1 MHGRIKLAT
10 SSVENKKDEFIV
22 SYEEYLEEFNKELL
36 MNHSELEFIQED
48 IANNTILLEG
58 VVKGSIFSLNY
69 RVNPAFEKN
78 GKSQKEIS
86 EELKVIPYVLNY
98 EATMKVVEYA
108 DMLREKDENRFN
120 PTTK

>member
-1 MHGRIKLAT
+1 
-10 SSVENKKDEFIV
+10 
-22 SYEEYLEEFNKELL
+22 

-48 IANNTILLEG
+48 IANNTRLLEG
-58 VVKGSIFSLNY
+58 MLKGSIFSLND

-108 DMLREKDENRFN
+108 KMLSEKDENRFN
-120 PTTK
+120 PPTNVNKIKK

>member
-58 VVKGSIFSLNY
+58 VVKGSIFSLND

-86 EELKVIPYVLNY
+86 EELKVIPYVL
-98 EATMKVVEYA
+98 
-108 DMLREKDENRFN
+108 
-120 PTTK
+120 

>member
-58 VVKGSIFSLNY
+58 VVKGSIFSLND

>member
-58 VVKGSIFSLNY
+58 VVKGSIFSLND
-69 RVNPAFEKN
+69 RVNTVFEKN

>member
-58 VVKGSIFSLNY
+58 VVKGSIFSLND

-108 DMLREKDENRFN
+108 NMLREKDENRFN

>member
-36 MNHSELEFIQED
+36 MNHSELEFIQEN

-58 VVKGSIFSLNY
+58 VVKGSIFSLND

>member
-58 VVKGSIFSLNY
+58 VVKGSIFSLND

-86 EELKVIPYVLNY
+86 EEPKVIPYVLNY

>member
-58 VVKGSIFSLNY
+58 VVKGSIFSLND

-108 DMLREKDENRFN
+108 DMLREKNENRFN